1 MIPEKIRLWIED
13 QWPNTHYRPWN
24 VDKQQAATETA
35 EYLIR
40 DAEEILVKAIIDA
53 SFAHTRQDGIL
64 ILREA
69 NKKWKAKYGEQSDV

>member
-1 MIPEKIRLWIED
+1 MIPEKIRLFIEGRF
-13 QWPNTHYRPWN
+13 PRKYKHLEHH
-24 VDKQQAATETA
+24 AATETA